1 MLRRRNYYK
10 VEVNVSSKKDIL
22 ENFIRKI
29 GIKFLVRC
37 DKLYLRAW
45 KMEAINM
52 TEIFQAKEL
61 EYFLTF
67 PASFY
72 INGVDDVR
80 K

>member
-1 MLRRRNYYK
+1 MLCRRNYYK
-10 VEVNVSSKKDIL
+10 VEVKVSSKKDIL

-52 TEIFQAKEL
+52 TEIF
-61 EYFLTF
+61 
-67 PASFY
+67 
-72 INGVDDVR
+72 
-80 K
+80 